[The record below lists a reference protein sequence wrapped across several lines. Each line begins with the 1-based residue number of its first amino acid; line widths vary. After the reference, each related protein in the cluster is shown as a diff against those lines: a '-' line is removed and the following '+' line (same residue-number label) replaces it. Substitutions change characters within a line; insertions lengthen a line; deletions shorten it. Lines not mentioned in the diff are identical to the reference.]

1 MQKEKKKI
9 KTKRSIR
16 FKIMAI
22 TTLIVI
28 GVMIICSAILRYSMQ
43 SLTESILLDVLQPM
57 AVQSS
62 EAIES
67 NIHLMA
73 DRMMGLA
80 TDGRLTAPKAKLRQK
95 KTMLAE
101 ARNTYEF
108 YGIGLYNTKGRL
120 LTADGDVYESLAETD
135 WFALMQE
142 TDNLTISDPLVSG
155 EYIGIPM
162 GMPVKTKNKTFA
174 YLVGIYKYDMLS
186 DVLSSIHIGQSGMAL
201 ITNEK
206 GKVVG
211 HPLDDIVREEVNIYD
226 LDKEE
231 SAHAIFDRMAS
242 RETGSAEGIVNGQE
256 SYVAFSPVRGAQ
268 WSLAVEVPKEDYME
282 STNIALLNTLVGT
295 CAALA
300 VALLFIWI
308 TTTLISAQLK
318 KVIGRVNTL
327 AEGDLTSQIEL
338 KKSGDEVEILSASVK
353 STIESMNRYI
363 TEIQHV
369 LENISMGNLNISVD
383 GEYHG
388 DFVVVK
394 ESLSHIILSMN
405 QIMKQI
411 SQTSQSLVQTAENMG
426 TQSVELQQSVQ
437 SQTDTMA
444 GLNVE
449 VKNIQDNLTQV
460 TENTRE
466 TQNRAAEIAGQ
477 IADGNKIMEDLNG
490 AMSAIEQNAQ
500 DIAKISQLIENIAQ
514 QTNILALNASVEASR
529 AGVMGKGF
537 AVVAEEIRQLAG
549 QSTEAAKHTT
559 EMIATSSQLIKQG
572 VSLTAE
578 TSHALEEMNK
588 GSSAVTAIAG
598 RLSEVVNVQEASLIE
613 ISGRIDELSTIT
625 HRNLQCAESTSDAST
640 ELETESRKLNELLSR
655 FRFH

>member
-1 MQKEKKKI
+1 MQEVKKKI

-16 FKIMAI
+16 FKIMTI

-62 EAIES
+62 EAIEA

-80 TDGRLTAPKAKLRQK
+80 TDERLTAPKAKLHRK
-95 KTMLAE
+95 KAMLEE

-108 YGIGLYNTKGRL
+108 YGIGLYNAEGQVL
-120 LTADGDVYESLAETD
+120 AADGDVYDSLNDTG
-135 WFALMQE
+135 WFSLMQD
-142 TDNLTISDPLVSG
+142 TDNLTISDPLVNG

-162 GMPVKTKNKTFA
+162 GMPVKTKNKTSA

-201 ITNEK
+201 ITNED
-206 GKVVG
+206 GKVIG
-211 HPLDDIVREEVNIYD
+211 HPLADVVREEVNIYD
-226 LDKEE
+226 LDKEA

-242 RETGSAEGIVNGQE
+242 RETGSAEGTVNGQE
-256 SYVAFSPVRGAQ
+256 SYVAFSPVRGAR
-268 WSLAVEVPKEDYME
+268 WSLAVEVPKADYME

-318 KVIGRVNTL
+318 KVIGRVNAL

-338 KKSGDEVEILSASVK
+338 KKSGDEVEVLSTSVK
-353 STIESMNRYI
+353 STIESMNKYI
-363 TEIQHV
+363 TEIRHV
-369 LENISMGNLNISVD
+369 LENISMGNLNISAD

-394 ESLSHIILSMN
+394 DALTHIIVSMN

-411 SQTSQSLVQTAENMG
+411 RQTAQSLVQTAENMG
-426 TQSVELQQSVQ
+426 TQSVELQQSAQ
-437 SQTDTMA
+437 SQTDAMA
-444 GLNVE
+444 GLNAE
-449 VKNIQDNLTQV
+449 VKNIQDNLNDV
-460 TENTRE
+460 TENTKE
-466 TQNRAAEIAGQ
+466 TQNRATEIAGQ
-477 IADGNKIMEDLNG
+477 IADGNKKMEDLNE
-490 AMSAIEQNAQ
+490 AMAAISQNAE
-500 DIAKISQLIENIAQ
+500 DIAKISQLMENIAQ

-549 QSTEAAKHTT
+549 QSTEAAKHTA

-572 VSLTAE
+572 VALTAE
-578 TSHALEEMNK
+578 TSQALEEMNK

-598 RLSEVVNVQEASLIE
+598 RLSEVVNIQEASLHE
-613 ISGRIDELSTIT
+613 ISSKINELSEIT
-625 HRNLQCAESTSDAST
+625 HRNLQCADNTSDAST
-640 ELETESRKLNELLSR
+640 ELETESRKLNELLER

>member
-43 SLTESILLDVLQPM
+43 NLTESILLDVLQPM

-73 DRMMGLA
+73 DRIMGLA

-95 KTMLAE
+95 KAMLAE

-120 LTADGDVYESLAETD
+120 LAADGDVYESLAEAD

-162 GMPVKTKNKTFA
+162 GMPVKTKNETSA

-211 HPLDDIVREEVNIYD
+211 HPLADIVREEVNIYD

-268 WSLAVEVPKEDYME
+268 WSLAVEVPKKDYME

-369 LENISMGNLNISVD
+369 LENISSGNLNISVD

-394 ESLSHIILSMN
+394 EALSHIILSMN

-411 SQTSQSLVQTAENMG
+411 SQTAQSLVQTAENMG

-444 GLNVE
+444 GLNAE

-549 QSTEAAKHTT
+549 QSTEAAKHTA

-598 RLSEVVNVQEASLIE
+598 RLSEVVNVQEASLLE

>member
-1 MQKEKKKI
+1 MQEKKKKI

-16 FKIMAI
+16 FKIMTI

-28 GVMIICSAILRYSMQ
+28 GVMVICSAILRYSMQ
-43 SLTESILLDVLQPM
+43 NLTESILLDVLQPM

-62 EAIES
+62 EAVES

-73 DRMMGLA
+73 DRMMSLA
-80 TDGRLTAPKAKLRQK
+80 ADERLTAPKAKLRRK
-95 KTMLAE
+95 KAMLAD

-108 YGIGLYNTKGRL
+108 YGIGLYNLEGQL
-120 LTADGDVYESLAETD
+120 IAADGDVYDSLEAAD

-142 TDNLTISDPLVSG
+142 TDNLTISDPLITN
-155 EYIGIPM
+155 EEIGIPM
-162 GMPVKTKNKTFA
+162 GMPVKTKNATSA
-174 YLVGIYKYDMLS
+174 YLIGIYKYDMLS
-186 DVLSSIHIGQSGMAL
+186 DVLSAIHIGKTGMAL
-201 ITNEK
+201 MTNEE

-211 HPLDDIVREEVNIYD
+211 HPVAEVVKEQVNIYD
-226 LDKEE
+226 LDTEA

-256 SYVAFSPVRGAQ
+256 SYVAFSPIRGTQ
-268 WSLAVEVPKEDYME
+268 WSFAVEVPKEDYME
-282 STNIALLNTLVGT
+282 STNIALLNTLIGT
-295 CAALA
+295 CGGLIIALI
-300 VALLFIWI
+300 FIWI

-318 KVIGRVNTL
+318 KVIGRVNAL

-353 STIESMNRYI
+353 TTIESMNRYI

-369 LENISMGNLNISVD
+369 LENISMGNLNISAT

-394 ESLSHIILSMN
+394 EALTHIIVSMN

-411 SQTSQSLVQTAENMG
+411 SQTAQSLMQTAENMG
-426 TQSVELQQSVQ
+426 TQSVELQQAAQ
-437 SQTDTMA
+437 NQTDAMT

-449 VKNIQDNLTQV
+449 VKNIRNNLNDV
-460 TENTRE
+460 TENTKE
-466 TQNRAAEIAGQ
+466 TQNRATEIAGQ
-477 IADGNKIMEDLNG
+477 IADGNKKMEDLNK
-490 AMSAIEQNAQ
+490 AMAAISQNAE
-500 DIAKISQLIENIAQ
+500 DIAKISQLMENIAQ

-529 AGVMGKGF
+529 AGIMGKGF

-549 QSTEAAKHTT
+549 QSTEAAKHTAD
-559 EMIATSSQLIKQG
+559 MIATSGQLIKQG
-572 VSLTAE
+572 VTLTTE

-588 GSSAVTAIAG
+588 GSAAVTAIAG
-598 RLSEVVNVQEASLIE
+598 RLSEVVAIQEVSLQE
-613 ISGRIDELSTIT
+613 ITSRIDELSTIT
-625 HRNLQCAESTSDAST
+625 HRNLQCADSTSDAST
-640 ELETESRKLNELLSR
+640 ELEAESRKLNELLDR